1 MKDAIKVSSDFGT
14 STKDA
19 DVASKP
25 LAPVAAELLIANENG
40 VIEYPDEKS
49 LSCS

>member
-19 DVASKP
+19 DAASKP
-25 LAPVAAELLIANENG
+25 IAVPLLIANENG
-40 VIEYPDEKS
+40 VVEYVPVAN
-49 LSCS
+49 LFPWA